1 MVTNLPAEAKAK
13 WAEVV
18 ACRSTPRKIKLMREF
33 LALVP
38 KHKGTSKLVANI
50 KRRIAELERELEL
63 SRTRRKSG
71 GRYGFAIPKEGAGQ
85 IIILGPPNVG
95 KSSLLAAITNA
106 KPEISP
112 FPFTTQKPMPGMLQ
126 YEDIQFQLVEAP
138 AIVEGA
144 YEGRMNGTQVLG
156 LARNADGLIIMLDLS
171 GDALEQLFMVLS
183 ELEKTGI
190 LVEKPEGEVEI
201 IKRSYGAGIQII
213 GGGGLVDCSPKDV
226 RELLNSYRITS
237 AVVKIRGKVR
247 LDDVENAIFSNN
259 VYKPTIIV
267 ANKIDSPS
275 AEANLNLLK
284 EALKEKSIPLIPVS
298 CLNRIGLEKI
308 GEIMFKMLNVIR
320 IYTKEPSSKEPSDK
334 PLVVKSGT
342 SIIEIAKK
350 LHSEMY
356 RNFKYA
362 KIWGPSAKYPGEKV
376 GPNHILMDKDVVEIH
391 Y

>member
-50 KRRIAELERELEL
+50 KRRIAELERELE
-63 SRTRRKSG
+63 SAKTRRKGG

-85 IIILGPPNVG
+85 IVILGPPNVG

-106 KPEISP
+106 KPEITP
-112 FPFTTQKPMPGMLQ
+112 FPFTTQKPTPGMLQ
-126 YEDIQFQLVEAP
+126 YEDVQFQLVEAP

-144 YEGRMNGTQVLG
+144 SEGRMNGTQVLG
-156 LARNADGLIIMLDLS
+156 LVRNADGLIVMLDLS
-171 GDALEQLFMVLS
+171 ENVLNQLFMVLS
-183 ELEKTGI
+183 ELEKAGI

-201 IKRSYGAGIQII
+201 IKRSYGVGIQII
-213 GGGGLVDCSPKDV
+213 GSGALVDCSPRDIEKM
-226 RELLNSYRITS
+226 LNSYRITS
-237 AVVKIRGKVR
+237 AVVKISGKVR
-247 LDDVENAIFSNN
+247 LDDVENAIFSSN
-259 VYKPTIIV
+259 VYKPAIII
-267 ANKIDSPS
+267 ANKLDSPN
-275 AEANLNLLK
+275 AEANLTLLK
-284 EALKEKSIPLIPVS
+284 EALKERSIPLIPVS

-308 GEIMFKMLNVIR
+308 GETVFKMLNVMR
-320 IYTKEPSSKEPSDK
+320 IYTKEPFSKKPSDK

-342 SIIEIAKK
+342 TVIEIAKK
-350 LHSEMY
+350 IHSEMY

-376 GPNHILMDKDVVEIH
+376 GPNHILMDGDVVEIH